1 MREVTTSY
9 RGGVSGVGG
18 GWVGGLKPEFT
29 KKNYKKMVDS
39 DEKIFARDLTLNKT
53 YGRPGQT

>member
-29 KKNYKKMVDS
+29 KKNIKKWS
-39 DEKIFARDLTLNKT
+39 I
-53 YGRPGQT
+53 QTKRYLHAT